1 MTRLLL
7 LLRLLLP
14 TADRRRPEPQ
24 NTFNYPHS
32 PVFTPLIERIIGK
45 GLVWVEDQSGNP
57 FPRLPPMHFPHA
69 LLPLRPHLEHRRMRS
84 IVAPAFTHENVRN
97 MNDDIWTIAATLQAK
112 LNSHIRNCTP
122 EEANDRGFVLVDLT
136 HWSAIAALDVIGR
149 CGFNHDFQCG
159 ESAESKSILH
169 HWRTQVSAGM
179 DTSAFIGLVILRA
192 FPFITSL
199 PIPAIQAQGEIKT
212 TVRKLAGRIMRSD
225 GDLQRNSDVLSL
237 LRGYPF
243 SRFLP

>member
-1 MTRLLL
+1 
-7 LLRLLLP
+7 
-14 TADRRRPEPQ
+14 
-24 NTFNYPHS
+24 
-32 PVFTPLIERIIGK
+32 
-45 GLVWVEDQSGNP
+45 
-57 FPRLPPMHFPHA
+57 
-69 LLPLRPHLEHRRMRS
+69 MRS

-112 LNSHIRNCTP
+112 LISHIQNCSP

-149 CGFNHDFQCG
+149 CGFNYDFQCG
-159 ESAESKSILH
+159 ESEESKSILN

-179 DTSAFIGLVILRA
+179 DTSAFIGLVILRT

-212 TVRKLAGRIMRSD
+212 TVQKLAGHIMRSD
-225 GDLQRNSDVLSL
+225 NLQRNNDVLSL
-237 LRGYPF
+237 LRASPF
-243 SRFLP
+243 LSLSSLNLPALQSHTDPRPFLCSTRSGKGGKASSRVL